1 MANITKEIESLRA
14 KIARLEKEQKKA
26 EQQEK
31 ALNSVRDQIDKLLKE
46 NGLNLEVYIRSNYTQ
61 ISRVVAKIEREKG
74 KQTTTPTASISKKKK
89 VAKKRVSRRK
99 KPNFTVKIPAG
110 KYGNLPSA
118 PDQVF
123 EVKEKGPRPKAL
135 KAYAEEVGLE
145 AFFQQCR
152 LEP

>member
-1 MANITKEIESLRA
+1 
-14 KIARLEKEQKKA
+14 
-26 EQQEK
+26 
-31 ALNSVRDQIDKLLKE
+31 
-46 NGLNLEVYIRSNYTQ
+46 
-61 ISRVVAKIEREKG
+61 
-74 KQTTTPTASISKKKK
+74 KKK

-99 KPNFTVKIPAG
+99 KPNFTVNIPAG

-135 KAYAEEVGLE
+135 KSYAEEVGLE

-152 LEP
+152 LEA